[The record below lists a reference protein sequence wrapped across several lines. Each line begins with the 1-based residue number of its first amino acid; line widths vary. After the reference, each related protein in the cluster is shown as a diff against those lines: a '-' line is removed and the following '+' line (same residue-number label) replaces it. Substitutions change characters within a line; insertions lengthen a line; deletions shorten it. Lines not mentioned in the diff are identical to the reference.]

1 MHTIDFSEIKT
12 HNGQLSVQDRFQG
25 MLKYGVSW
33 PQEVAAQER
42 FISLIERDIDQ
53 RFTLLRN
60 FPLPDIGVNIPL
72 LLVGPPGIRVL
83 LLTLIRG
90 MFRAK
95 ESQWLELSGK
105 SFRPAKD
112 NLIHRTQLYVR
123 ATEKYFNELGHPE
136 VPVDGLIVGMD
147 PGMHVDNQHSEVRVV
162 QFDVARRLAAQW
174 NAEPVV
180 VSAEEIYQIV
190 IAMTKLAEGPE
201 PEIQERTARPVAA
214 QSQPDKFAQNL
225 APIQKKLGFSTS
237 QWIILG
243 LLLFGTVLVLI
254 IMMFLVLISL

>member
-95 ESQWLELSGK
+95 ESQWLEL
-105 SFRPAKD
+105 F
-112 NLIHRTQLYVR
+112 
-123 ATEKYFNELGHPE
+123 
-136 VPVDGLIVGMD
+136 
-147 PGMHVDNQHSEVRVV
+147 
-162 QFDVARRLAAQW
+162 
-174 NAEPVV
+174 
-180 VSAEEIYQIV
+180 
-190 IAMTKLAEGPE
+190 
-201 PEIQERTARPVAA
+201 
-214 QSQPDKFAQNL
+214 
-225 APIQKKLGFSTS
+225 
-237 QWIILG
+237 
-243 LLLFGTVLVLI
+243 
-254 IMMFLVLISL
+254 